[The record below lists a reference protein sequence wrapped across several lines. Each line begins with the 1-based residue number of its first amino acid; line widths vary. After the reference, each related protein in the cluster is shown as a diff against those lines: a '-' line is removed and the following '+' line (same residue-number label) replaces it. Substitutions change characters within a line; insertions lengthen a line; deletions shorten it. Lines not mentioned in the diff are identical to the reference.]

1 MKDFSNIDIYNTLG
15 VSNDSS
21 LKTIEQRIK
30 KFEELV
36 KRNPTEESQRILFAV
51 KQKYEKMLEEKK
63 EADYNADVF
72 LRMTNENHNRKQK
85 EEKTQ
90 EINRYLESITSEN
103 HNKKHNSYK
112 LQQSD
117 NKPKQA
123 KSVKI
128 KTKVIKII
136 AGVMVGVCA
145 FGLIK
150 VGANNLKKI
159 DNENNVCVEYTVQQG
174 DTKERLSGLFK
185 EYGVSYL
192 EVSGAYRDADYIYE
206 GDVVIGRTTKAIADD
221 LVAKGLARIISIDEA
236 VELLGENNALIGE
249 FRAYANGNSD
259 MVFFVP
265 EQKTMA

>member
-1 MKDFSNIDIYNTLG
+1 MGVYNNIDIYDMLG
-15 VSNDSS
+15 ISKDSS
-21 LKTIEQRIK
+21 LEKVELRMK
-30 KFEELV
+30 KLEELLR
-36 KRNPTEESQRILFAV
+36 RNPTEESLRIFS
-51 KQKYEKMLEEKK
+51 KIEEEYQKIRKEKLKKDDVYSDNTFMNMVNKNHAEK
-63 EADYNADVF
+63 
-72 LRMTNENHNRKQK
+72 RK
-85 EEKTQ
+85 TY
-90 EINRYLESITSEN
+90 R
-103 HNKKHNSYK
+103 
-112 LQQSD
+112 LQPSD

-128 KTKVIKII
+128 KAKVIKVI
-136 AGVMVGVCA
+136 AGAMVGVCA
-145 FGLIK
+145 FGVIK
-150 VGANNLKKI
+150 AGMNNLKKI
-159 DNENNVCVEYTVQQG
+159 NNENNVCVEYIVQQG

-192 EVSGAYRDADYIYE
+192 EVSGTYRDTDYIYAS
-206 GDVVIGRTTKAIADD
+206 DVVIGRTTKEKADD

>member
-1 MKDFSNIDIYNTLG
+1 MKDYSNIDIYDMLG
-15 VSNDSS
+15 ISKDSS
-21 LKTIEQRIK
+21 FETIEFRMK

-36 KRNPTEESQRILFAV
+36 KRNPTEESLRIFS
-51 KQKYEKMLEEKK
+51 KIEDKYQKLLREEKLK
-63 EADYNADVF
+63 KDDVYSDNTF
-72 LRMTNENHNRKQK
+72 MNMVNENHAKR
-85 EEKTQ
+85 
-90 EINRYLESITSEN
+90 SET
-103 HNKKHNSYK
+103 YR
-112 LQQSD
+112 LQPSD

-128 KTKVIKII
+128 KSKIIKVI

-145 FGLIK
+145 IGLIK
-150 VGANNLKKI
+150 AGANNLKKT
-159 DNENNVCVEYTVQQG
+159 DNENNVCVEYTVQLG

-265 EQKTMA
+265 EQKIMA